1 MSRLEYDPTL
11 LKAVGERLKQLRID
25 SGYSLKEFAK
35 IACIDRDS
43 YSRVEKGERNA
54 SIGLLCNIA
63 SGLDIK
69 PSKIFDD
76 NYMNILEKHEERE
89 WLKSVVEGDEYYRL
103 NKQKVISILKC
114 YRKKKNISQSIL
126 ARELNVPRDM
136 LNNLEYGRGRV
147 KSELLIGLLDLLD
160 ISAEDLLNRIGF
172 DI

>member
-1 MSRLEYDPTL
+1 M
-11 LKAVGERLKQLRID
+11 GERLKQLRID

-114 YRKKKNISQSIL
+114 YRKNKNISQSIL

>member
-11 LKAVGERLKQLRID
+11 LKAIGERLKQLRVG

-147 KSELLIGLLDLLD
+147 KSELLIGLLDLLE

>member
-114 YRKKKNISQSIL
+114 YRKKKNI

>member
-1 MSRLEYDPTL
+1 MKY
-11 LKAVGERLKQLRID
+11 KNIHAARLKQLRID

>member
-147 KSELLIGLLDLLD
+147 KAELLIGLLDLLE

>member
-25 SGYSLKEFAK
+25 SGYSLKEIAK

-160 ISAEDLLNRIGF
+160 FSAEDLLNRIGF